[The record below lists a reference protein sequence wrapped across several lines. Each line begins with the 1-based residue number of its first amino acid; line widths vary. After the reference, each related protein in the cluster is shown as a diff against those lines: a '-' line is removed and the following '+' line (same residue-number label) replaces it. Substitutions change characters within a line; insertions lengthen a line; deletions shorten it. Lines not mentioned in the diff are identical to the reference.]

1 MSNSCKAVAALAAS
15 LMLTSRR
22 SKRGESDPVRLTCAC
37 DASGVVVLFYKY
49 VSVPLGDPQSIAKN
63 ILAWTASRPEE
74 KITGKIRLARE
85 GINASFA
92 SSNAN
97 VVEEFIAFLESVREL
112 ELVGT
117 DYKRERAC
125 EHAFASLSVRVV
137 EELCPFGEP
146 DLGVENVKNVTSLS
160 PQAWDESLRT
170 RDETSTTVLDVRNFY
185 ESRIGHFRGATLA
198 PIRRFSQLKDWMAN
212 EDAIKRIEGR
222 DVFIF
227 CTGGVRCEKVG
238 SYLMEKLPPERRPR
252 SVKKLE
258 GGIVAYAREF
268 EDGGLF
274 QGSNYV
280 FDARGSVPVGPT
292 NKENLPETSRCD
304 GCAEPSG
311 RLSKCV
317 GRNCHIVLIACETCG
332 DTVYCCSLCREQTE
346 RSEGEEKFKRRACE
360 CDCFESRERRCAPP
374 AR

>member
-1 MSNSCKAVAALAAS
+1 MLAG
-15 LMLTSRR
+15 RR

-37 DASGVVVLFYKY
+37 DASGIVVLFYKY
-49 VSVPLGDPQSIAKN
+49 VGVPLEDPHSIAQN
-63 ILAWTASRPEE
+63 ILAWTASRPEG

-92 SSNAN
+92 SSSASA
-97 VVEEFIAFLESVREL
+97 VEEFIAFLESVREL

-125 EHAFASLSVRVV
+125 SHAFPSLSVRVV

-146 DLGVENVKNVTSLS
+146 DLAPAENDKVTSLS
-160 PQAWDESLRT
+160 PRAWDEALRT
-170 RDETSTTVLDVRNFY
+170 RDETETTVLDVRNFY
-185 ESRIGHFRGATLA
+185 ESRIGHFRGSTLA
-198 PIRRFSQLKDWMAN
+198 PIRRFSQLKDWIETK
-212 EDAIKRIEGR
+212 EDVIERIEGR

-238 SYLMEKLPPERRPR
+238 SYLMEQLPPERRPR
-252 SVKKLE
+252 SVKKLK

-292 NKENLPETSRCD
+292 NKEDLPATSRCD

-332 DTVYCCSLCREQTE
+332 DTVYCCSLCREQSE
-346 RSEGEEKFKRRACE
+346 RSEGQETFKRRACE

-374 AR
+374 SRCVSTK